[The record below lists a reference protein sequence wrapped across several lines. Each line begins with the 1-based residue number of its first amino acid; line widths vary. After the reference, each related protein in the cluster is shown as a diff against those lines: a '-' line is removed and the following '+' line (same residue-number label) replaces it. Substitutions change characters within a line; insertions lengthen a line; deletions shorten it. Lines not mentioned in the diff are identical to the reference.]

1 MEFTSSSACGS
12 SLPSSSPTSWCQ
24 RPVVCPLRRSVFSPH
39 AVIGNLI
46 TGTLIFLLHAV
57 LAAHCPVT
65 LCEAVLAAHCPV
77 TLCEAVLSAHCPV
90 TPCEA
95 VLSAHC
101 PVTLCEAVVSAHC
114 PMTLCEAQQPLI
126 CLQGGV
132 ICKASQ
138 AAKCSIAPWHEI
150 LFVLMSA
157 CYNVL

>member
-65 LCEAVLAAHCPV
+65 LCEAVL
-77 TLCEAVLSAHCPV
+77 SAHCPV

-126 CLQGGV
+126 CRQGGV